1 MAENQYYGT
10 GRRKSSAARV
20 FIKPGNG
27 KIVINQRS
35 LEQYFGR
42 ETARMVV
49 RQPLELVDMVEKLDL
64 YITVKGGGIS
74 GQAGAIR
81 HGITRALMEY
91 DESLRSELRKA
102 GFVTRDARQ
111 VERKK
116 VGLRKARRRP
126 QFSKRSLVSA
136 SAELNLRKNPLRR
149 VFLCILAAKIHGNVL
164 IATSFSPFPA
174 STHHKGRKIW

>member
-1 MAENQYYGT
+1 MAENRYYGT

-126 QFSKRSLVSA
+126 QFSKR
-136 SAELNLRKNPLRR
+136 
-149 VFLCILAAKIHGNVL
+149 
-164 IATSFSPFPA
+164 
-174 STHHKGRKIW
+174 

>member
-49 RQPLELVDMVEKLDL
+49 RQPLELVDMVEKNWICTSPL
-64 YITVKGGGIS
+64 
-74 GQAGAIR
+74 
-81 HGITRALMEY
+81 
-91 DESLRSELRKA
+91 
-102 GFVTRDARQ
+102 
-111 VERKK
+111 K
-116 VGLRKARRRP
+116 VVV
-126 QFSKRSLVSA
+126 SLVRLVRS
-136 SAELNLRKNPLRR
+136 
-149 VFLCILAAKIHGNVL
+149 VTV
-164 IATSFSPFPA
+164 SPA
-174 STHHKGRKIW
+174 L